1 MANQWF
7 KLYGGEYLNDPKI
20 ASLTPQERS
29 CWITLLCLASTSSTP
44 GTIEFLTVGAL
55 LQKSG
60 ILWDPYNPDEWNAAM
75 KVLDRLKQ
83 MKMIELGESGVITIK
98 NWDKRQET
106 NLTNAERQA
115 RFREKNKNSNAS
127 RYESNARIEENRINN
142 TAANAAPILEVR
154 ESEEGVEVKKT
165 GYTKAALEAYKK
177 MVAWAEAERGFPF
190 LKGDILKQYKA
201 FKIAKDNGLKSGQLQ
216 ERWLEMAEDKF
227 WGEKGFD
234 WMNVVASFNK
244 KRS

>member
-1 MANQWF
+1 MF
-7 KLYGGEYLNDPKI
+7 SKEI
-20 ASLTPQERS
+20 TASDAFLDMP
-29 CWITLLCLASTSSTP
+29 ASTQ
-44 GTIEFLTVGAL
+44 AL
-55 LQKSG
+55 YFHLGMEADDDGFIGNPKKVMRVMGVSDDDLK
-60 ILWDPYNPDEWNAAM
+60 ILIS
-75 KVLDRLKQ
+75 KRFVL
-83 MKMIELGESGVITIK
+83 IFSSGVLVMKHHRINN
-98 NWDKRQET
+98 NWDRYNCKRTVYLEEFSQLYIKE
-106 NLTNAERQA
+106 
-115 RFREKNKNSNAS
+115 NKAYTLDKMKGVHVQSENSLKTVF
-127 RYESNARIEENRINN
+127 RIEENRINN
-142 TAANAAPILEVR
+142 TAAIAAPILEVR
-154 ESEEGVEVKKT
+154 ESEEGAEVKKT